1 MFHFEGVWSAGALP
15 DHSYSKSL
23 LSKNLFL
30 WKKVSLMPSEVKQ
43 PIANDVWG
51 GVDEHGICENSDEL
65 LQSFQKSAQHYPEP

>member
-1 MFHFEGVWSAGALP
+1 
-15 DHSYSKSL
+15 
-23 LSKNLFL
+23 
-30 WKKVSLMPSEVKQ
+30 MPSEVKQ